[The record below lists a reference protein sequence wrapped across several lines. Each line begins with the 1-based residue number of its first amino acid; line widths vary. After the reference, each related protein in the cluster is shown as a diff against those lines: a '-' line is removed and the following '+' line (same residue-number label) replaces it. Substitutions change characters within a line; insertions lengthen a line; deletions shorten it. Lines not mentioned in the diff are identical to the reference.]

1 MEDAKVEKPNEE
13 QINNRVERYKRAD
26 GQYVYEGTFMTRDD
40 VFDTVKAKTIIITLI
55 ARFSLITE
63 ENKIIEI
70 ELFPKDAGGKEE

>member
-1 MEDAKVEKPNEE
+1 
-13 QINNRVERYKRAD
+13 
-26 GQYVYEGTFMTRDD
+26 MTRND

-70 ELFPKDAGGKEE
+70 ELFPKDAGGKEK